1 MDPLA
6 NSATYPLKAALT
18 QYIHD
23 MTWQTTAAQYL
34 EERDKSIPKEY
45 LLTLPPADDVLDVK
59 DYPTLPG
66 VLSPLELEITQ
77 SLTVTQLLE
86 AIKAGRYTALQVT
99 EAFCH
104 RATIAHQLTNCLTE
118 LFFDKALERA
128 RELDEYY
135 EKTGKTIGPLHG
147 LPISLKDQIE
157 VEGTN
162 FTMSYVG
169 WVGNKAKHN
178 AVIADILLAQGAVL
192 YCRTNMSQGLWFG
205 EGYNNVYGRTLNPFN
220 RNVTCGGSS
229 GGEGALIGLRGSLL
243 GVGSDIGGSVRI
255 PAAYQGLYGV
265 RGSYARIPYCKASN
279 SLFNLLGQE
288 MVRSVL
294 GPLTVSV
301 DGLKTF
307 YKAVLDAKPWELDPW
322 TPRMPWS
329 DSAYNLVDHGNGEK
343 LCFAIMWDDG
353 VVKPCPP
360 YERGM
365 KEVKD
370 ALLAAGHEVIDWT
383 PYKSAEARDLLM
395 RFFTADGGYD
405 LKKQLALSGE
415 PQLGSILER
424 GVPEL
429 SAHEVFDLCYRR
441 SAFVKDSLDYWN
453 ATTSQTT
460 TGRPVDAIIAPACGG
475 PPQPHDGFMWLGYTG
490 FCNLNDYTASILPAT
505 QVDPA
510 RDPKPSRTDFIGEDD
525 RKTYEQYDPVFMK
538 GAPCSLQIIGKKY
551 EEEAVIR
558 MTEIA
563 DAALKQYRG
572 GRT

>member
-1 MDPLA
+1 
-6 NSATYPLKAALT
+6 
-18 QYIHD
+18 
-23 MTWQTTAAQYL
+23 MTWQGTASQFL
-34 EERDKSIPKEY
+34 QERDKAIPSEY
-45 LLTLPPADDVLDVK
+45 LLTLPPAEDVIDVK

-66 VLSPLELEITQ
+66 ILSPLELEITQ
-77 SLTVTQLLE
+77 SLTVTELLE
-86 AIKAGRYTALQVT
+86 AIRAGKYTAVQVT
-99 EAFCH
+99 QAFCH
-104 RATIAHQLTNCLTE
+104 RATVAHQLTNCLTE
-118 LFFDKALERA
+118 FFFDKATLRA
-128 RELDEYY
+128 KELDDHFQ
-135 EKTGKTIGPLHG
+135 KTGKTVV
-147 LPISLKDQIE
+147 PISLKDQIE
-157 VEGTN
+157 VEGTA

-169 WVGNKAKHN
+169 WIGNKAKHN

-255 PAAYQGLYGV
+255 PAAYQALYGV

-279 SLFNLLGQE
+279 SCEGQE

-307 YKAVLDAKPWELDPW
+307 YQAVLGAKPWELDPW

-329 DSAYNLVDHGNGEK
+329 DGAYNLVEHGGGDK

-365 KEVKD
+365 KEVKE
-370 ALLAAGHEVIDWT
+370 ALLGAGHEVIDWT

-415 PQLGSILER
+415 PQLGSILDR
-424 GVPEL
+424 GTPEL
-429 SAHEVFDLCYRR
+429 SAHELFDLCYRR
-441 SAFVKDSLDYWN
+441 SAFVKNSLDYWN
-453 ATTSQTT
+453 ATVNQTS
-460 TGRPVDAIIAPACGG
+460 TGRPVDAIIAPASGG

-490 FCNLNDYTASILPAT
+490 FCNLNDYTSSILPVA
-505 QVDPA
+505 QVDPEL
-510 RDPKPSRTDFIGEDD
+510 DPKPARSEFHGDDD
-525 RKTYEQYDPVFMK
+525 RKTYNQYDPVFMK

-563 DAALKQYRG
+563 DAALKKYRA
-572 GRT
+572 